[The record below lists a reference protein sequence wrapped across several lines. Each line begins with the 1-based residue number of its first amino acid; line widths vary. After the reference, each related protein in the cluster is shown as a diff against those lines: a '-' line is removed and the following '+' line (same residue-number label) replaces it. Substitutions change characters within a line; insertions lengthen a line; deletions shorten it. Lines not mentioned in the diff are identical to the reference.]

1 MRRPA
6 VLALVVVVALPAV
19 GGVGWALFER
29 HERGGLVTASE
40 RPCDGREQPVAGVP
54 ATLPLQLPVTQ
65 GSTLLRV
72 RTQGSTTVAFARVPG
87 GRGDI
92 VAVRDRVLADL
103 KGAGYA
109 TTGTDQ
115 EPGYEAEAEVKGRY
129 EGTLKVSPLCT
140 GVLEVRYKIEQ

>member
-1 MRRPA
+1 MRRPLLLALVA
-6 VLALVVVVALPAV
+6 VLALVAA

-54 ATLPLQLPVTQ
+54 ATLPLQLPTTT
-65 GSTLLRV
+65 GTTLLQV
-72 RTQGSTTVAFARVPG
+72 QTQGSTTVAFARMPG

-103 KGAGYA
+103 EGAGYA

-115 EPGYEAEAEVKGRY
+115 EPGYEAEAEVEGRY

-140 GVLEVRYKIEQ
+140 GLLEVRYKVEQ